1 MRTILIGGTGRCGTN
16 LLKNIFT
23 NHSSVVTLPFE
34 QRFFIDPDG
43 IIDTYSSLKNI
54 WSPFIADKK
63 IKRLEE
69 LLKEV
74 SKDNIIH
81 KFIGN
86 IISQFDKKGKF
97 ITQKKYIGWE
107 LNKHFPNI
115 QIHNKILIDEL
126 TDFYF
131 RGVYPGSNSYKFK
144 NKIIN
149 NKPSTENLIN
159 VFRKYLVG
167 LIQDLLL
174 YHNKEFFVED
184 NTWNIFFGR
193 EFFEL
198 LPNSKLINIYRE
210 PSSVITSMM
219 KQRWCPNNYLDT
231 KQWYESMIKYW
242 NIVKKDLPKDF
253 YYEVDFKDLVL
264 LPQKTLLNI
273 CNFIEIPFEKSLL
286 NIKFDTSKTIPK
298 YNKEGVL

>member
-23 NHSSVVTLPFE
+23 NHSNVVTLPFE

-54 WSPFIADKK
+54 WSPFIADRK
-63 IKRLEE
+63 IKCLEK
-69 LLKEV
+69 LLNEV
-74 SKDNIIH
+74 SKNNIIH
-81 KFIGN
+81 KFIGK
-86 IISQFDKKGKF
+86 IISQFDKTGKF

-115 QIHNKILIDEL
+115 QAHNKILIDGL

-131 RGVYPGSNSYKFK
+131 SGVYPGSDSYKFK
-144 NKIIN
+144 NKIQS
-149 NKPSTENLIN
+149 NKPSIENLTNI
-159 VFRKYLVG
+159 FREYLVN
-167 LIQDLLL
+167 LIQDLLS
-174 YHNKEFFVED
+174 YHDKEFFVED

-193 EFFEL
+193 EFLKL

-210 PSSVITSMM
+210 PSRVITSMM
-219 KQRWCPNNYLDT
+219 KQRWCPTNYLDT
-231 KQWYESMIKYW
+231 KQWYESMIEYW
-242 NIVKKDLPKDF
+242 NIIKKDLPKDF

-264 LPQKTLLNI
+264 FPRKTLLGL
-273 CNFIEIPFEKSLL
+273 CNFVEISFEESLL
-286 NIKFDTSKTIPK
+286 NIKFDISKI
-298 YNKEGVL
+298 